1 MCTRRSTRSVAER
14 WRSLGRV
21 ASRRAPSLSFLPRYP
36 DHADKVVLSKVMRCD
51 FEELDEKRKVINYE
65 RVLRKA
71 QAAIDDEAG

>member
-1 MCTRRSTRSVAER
+1 MAVTRSR
-14 WRSLGRV
+14 RV
-21 ASRRAPSLSFLPRYP
+21 ASRRVALPLSFLPRYP

>member
-1 MCTRRSTRSVAER
+1 M
-14 WRSLGRV
+14 
-21 ASRRAPSLSFLPRYP
+21 
-36 DHADKVVLSKVMRCD
+36 LSKVMRCD